1 MLIRADDDIGL
12 FGRDIIG
19 IGCCGNSDAVIIFKE
34 DASIVMGWLGKIGVR
49 LEIIGGTVV
58 TISFLCCMSAF
69 LCSVSSLLLKGLP

>member
-49 LEIIGGTVV
+49 LEIIGGTV